1 MIETALF
8 GIGLILAIFTWHF
21 MWRPT
26 ILDTTRD
33 KLFDLRDDQIR
44 NYFVR
49 RRLPLNHKLYRE
61 LRDLINGHLRH
72 TESLSF
78 FRFILM
84 IVWVERHQDVNTTIL
99 AHIERRFRTD
109 DAELADF
116 IRQVREQAVTIMI
129 EYMVE
134 SSIVAFLLSMIGMVA
149 LTIRAVLKTISQIF
163 HGVDGV
169 TFSALARFA
178 VALLAVTSSLGLAN
192 RSDAQA
198 TMEEYA
204 LVTGAHGSL

>member
-1 MIETALF
+1 MIETTLF
-8 GIGLILAIFTWHF
+8 GIGLILVIFTWHF

-26 ILDTTRD
+26 VLDTTRD
-33 KLFDLRDDQIR
+33 KLFDLRDEQIR
-44 NYFVR
+44 NYFVQ
-49 RRLPLNHKLYRE
+49 RRLPLDHKLYRE

-78 FRFILM
+78 FRFIFM
-84 IVWVERHQDVNTTIL
+84 IVWVEHHQDVNTTIL
-99 AHIERRFRTD
+99 ERIERRFRTD
-109 DAELADF
+109 DAELAAF

-134 SSIVAFLLSMIGMVA
+134 SSIAAFLLSMIGMVV
-149 LTIRAVLKTISQIF
+149 LTISAVWKAISQLF
-163 HGVDGV
+163 RGVDSV
-169 TFSALARFA
+169 TFFALARFA

-192 RSDAQA
+192 RNDAQA

-204 LVTGAHGSL
+204 LVTGA